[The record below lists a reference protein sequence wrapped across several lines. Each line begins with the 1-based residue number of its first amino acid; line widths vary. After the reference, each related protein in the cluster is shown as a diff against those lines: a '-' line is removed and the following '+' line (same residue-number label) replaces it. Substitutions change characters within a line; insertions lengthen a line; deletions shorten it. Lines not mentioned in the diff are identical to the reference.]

1 MLSNLELYVA
11 KAYQKV
17 GDTEIE
23 IAIIFSEKEIS
34 LQLFNT
40 VCY

>member
-11 KAYQKV
+11 KAYQRV

-23 IAIIFSEKEIS
+23 IPITFNECIIIT
-34 LQLFNT
+34 LFL
-40 VCY
+40 